1 MREKVSSG
9 EEMPLMDQI
18 RSAERDEIIA
28 VLRQTKGNITKAAS
42 LMGMSRQSL
51 SYRMKKYHLK

>member
-1 MREKVSSG
+1 
-9 EEMPLMDQI
+9 MDQI